1 LCPAV
6 AASASFLDGHQL
18 ADFCHVSAPLRV
30 DAVPAKHRLYVGAS
44 PTEDGFEQ
52 SHRFSSAN
60 DGDSLAAVLHG
71 IEEVREVARGIRC
84 ADLSHQIR
92 LSD

>member
-1 LCPAV
+1 
-6 AASASFLDGHQL
+6 
-18 ADFCHVSAPLRV
+18 
-30 DAVPAKHRLYVGAS
+30 
-44 PTEDGFEQ
+44 
-52 SHRFSSAN
+52 
-60 DGDSLAAVLHG
+60 VLHG